1 MALNTAVSALG
12 LSADDRRGLA
22 ACIALCEL
30 AGVVPGALTREEIA
44 EWYPT
49 LERPESTPPGWVFAP
64 VWTFL
69 YATMG
74 VALYLVFRDN
84 AQSVRGRQALW
95 AFVGQLLLNVSWTLV
110 FFGRQSVLGGFV
122 TIVGLWLSVL
132 TTLVAFARVNRRAA
146 LLLLPYVLWVSFAT
160 LLNARLWRLNRS

>member
-1 MALNTAVSALG
+1 MALETVASTLD

-30 AGVVPGALTREEIA
+30 AGVAPGALTREETT

-64 VWTFL
+64 VWAFL

-74 VALYLVFRDN
+74 VALYLVFRDD
-84 AQSVRGRQALW
+84 AGSLRGRQALW

-110 FFGRQSVLGGFV
+110 FFGRRSILGGLV
-122 TIVGLWLSVL
+122 TIAALWLSVL

-146 LLLLPYVLWVSFAT
+146 LLLVPYFLWVSFAT
-160 LLNARLWRLNRS
+160 VLNARLWRLNRS